1 MGEKWPSKQ
10 SAGRRPIRLFLMD
23 RNYLFARG
31 SFFSQPESAPLL
43 RWLPFPPGLIHQR
56 TRDEP
61 PPSLMGNFRLKTN
74 CSA

>member
-1 MGEKWPSKQ
+1 
-10 SAGRRPIRLFLMD
+10 MD
-23 RNYLFARG
+23 RNYLFDRG

-61 PPSLMGNFRLKTN
+61 GNTLDARETDAPQAW
-74 CSA
+74 SRGP

>member
-1 MGEKWPSKQ
+1 
-10 SAGRRPIRLFLMD
+10 MD
-23 RNYLFARG
+23 RNYLFDRG